1 MGTCTS
7 SLRNKTR
14 KTNPPSSRT
23 FKDRKNTRRR
33 LSISTKGELPNDT
46 DEIKRSIQELKDNED
61 RFKESS
67 ENDSHTKVE
76 ITPVKEEEGK
86 KCEEIKKKIKNR
98 SSVAGVRA
106 SHFQEDFEKKCVK
119 IKGEV
124 DKLNENGIGYVCRKG
139 LKPESPNQD
148 DFTIITT
155 ENLALY
161 AIFDGHGPYGHD
173 VSNYVQKE
181 LPYMIIK
188 NENFLKNP
196 KEVFTNAFLSIHA
209 NIEKTTNAYLE
220 EFANKHKGNS
230 KGGNSKRLPLNKQRN
245 SSVVSTH
252 FDLNMKQLGNS
263 DDEEEED
270 DDDDDDDDNNLSEN
284 SNSGDKD
291 RYGHTDSDSN
301 SDSDHHNDSDDN
313 EGAKNSHLKVKKSE
327 SKKRANEKDST
338 KREKGQTLNK
348 KKKKKKKKK
357 EAYFDSTMSGTT
369 ATIIVHL
376 FQEKKL
382 YVAYVGDSRAVLGR
396 RKKGFPNVL
405 EAFDLTKDH
414 KPNSAAE
421 KKRIINSGGQVL
433 KLEGDIP
440 YRVFL
445 KNKFYPGLAM
455 SRAIGDTIG
464 HQIGIISEPDFME
477 ININEDED
485 ILVLICSDGVWE
497 FISSEEAINL
507 IYEFGY
513 DNVQDAVENL
523 AKESWDRWL
532 NEEENIVDDITIQ
545 AIYLS
550 EKCKKKKNKK

>member
-1 MGTCTS
+1 MQ
-7 SLRNKTR
+7 NITR
-14 KTNPPSSRT
+14 ENVPIR
-23 FKDRKNTRRR
+23 DRKNTRRR
-33 LSISTKGELPNDT
+33 LSISTKNELPNDT
-46 DEIKRSIQELKDNED
+46 DEIKRSIQTLRKNED

-67 ENDSHTKVE
+67 ENDAGGKRNTVLKE
-76 ITPVKEEEGK
+76 QEEEEGGEK
-86 KCEEIKKKIKNR
+86 KIDVKNKKIKNR

-119 IKGEV
+119 IKGSV

-148 DFTIITT
+148 DFIIITM

-196 KEVFTNAFLSIHA
+196 KEVFTNAFLNIHD
-209 NIEKTTNAYLE
+209 NIERTTNAYLE
-220 EFANKHKGNS
+220 SFINKGTPNSRGS
-230 KGGNSKRLPLNKQRN
+230 KGSGDSNIGGSNNNNKMN
-245 SSVVSTH
+245 AFVSSR
-252 FDLNMKQLGNS
+252 FDLNVQALGGENTDESDTES
-263 DDEEEED
+263 DDTVEHSDNYSDEDGENDNEEKEEEQDAYD
-270 DDDDDDDDNNLSEN
+270 D
-284 SNSGDKD
+284 
-291 RYGHTDSDSN
+291 
-301 SDSDHHNDSDDN
+301 
-313 EGAKNSHLKVKKSE
+313 HLEV
-327 SKKRANEKDST
+327 SKKNKST
-338 KREKGQTLNK
+338 KYSSEKENITYNKEGQMLNK
-348 KKKKKKKKK
+348 KKKKKKAK
-357 EAYFDSTMSGTT
+357 AFFDSTMSGTT

-376 FQEKKL
+376 FKEKKL
-382 YVAYVGDSRAVLGR
+382 YVAYVGDSRAVLGK
-396 RKKGFPNVL
+396 RKHGSPKQL
-405 EAFDLTKDH
+405 EAVELTKDH

-421 KKRIINSGGQVL
+421 KKRIISSGGQVM

-455 SRAIGDTIG
+455 AIGDTLG

-477 ININEDED
+477 VNINEDED

-497 FISSEEAINL
+497 FITSEEAINL
-507 IYEFGY
+507 VYQFGY
-513 DNVQDAVENL
+513 DNVMNSVQDAVENL

-550 EKCKKKKNKK
+550 DKFKKEK

>member
-7 SLRNKTR
+7 SIKKQTALKG
-14 KTNPPSSRT
+14 
-23 FKDRKNTRRR
+23 DKNTRRR
-33 LSISTKGELPNDT
+33 LSISTKSELPNDT
-46 DEIKRSIQELKDNED
+46 EEIKRSIQELKENED

-67 ENDSHTKVE
+67 ENVIIERESTIKEKEKKVD
-76 ITPVKEEEGK
+76 KQK
-86 KCEEIKKKIKNR
+86 RNIKKR

-119 IKGEV
+119 IKGSV
-124 DKLNENGIGYVCRKG
+124 DRLNQNGIGYVCRKG

-148 DFTIITT
+148 DFIIITM

-196 KEVFTNAFLSIHA
+196 KEVFTEAFLNIHES
-209 NIEKTTNAYLE
+209 IEKTTNAYLE
-220 EFANKHKGNS
+220 SFANQNNNNPLGS
-230 KGGNSKRLPLNKQRN
+230 DIYLNKHN
-245 SSVVSTH
+245 DSS
-252 FDLNMKQLGNS
+252 
-263 DDEEEED
+263 DEED
-270 DDDDDDDDNNLSEN
+270 EN
-284 SNSGDKD
+284 DE
-291 RYGHTDSDSN
+291 TDSDSYDN
-301 SDSDHHNDSDDN
+301 EDSDNCFEKKKSDETCKNDN
-313 EGAKNSHLKVKKSE
+313 EKENLIQKKE
-327 SKKRANEKDST
+327 EK
-338 KREKGQTLNK
+338 TLK
-348 KKKKKKKKK
+348 KKKKKKKKIF
-357 EAYFDSTMSGTT
+357 FDSTMSGTT

-376 FQEKKL
+376 FKEKKL
-382 YVAYVGDSRAVLGR
+382 YIAYVGDSRAVLG
-396 RKKGFPNVL
+396 KKKDGSNHLVAV
-405 EAFDLTKDH
+405 ELTKDH
-414 KPNSAAE
+414 KPNSSGE
-421 KKRIINSGGQVL
+421 KKRILNSGGQVI

-440 YRVFL
+440 YRVFI

-464 HQIGIISEPDFME
+464 HQIGIISEPDFIE
-477 ININEDED
+477 VNINEEED

-513 DNVQDAVENL
+513 ENVQDAVENL
-523 AKESWDRWL
+523 AKESWNRWL

-550 EKCKKKKNKK
+550 EKSKNQQKKNIT

>member
-7 SLRNKTR
+7 SLKKKAVREK
-14 KTNPPSSRT
+14 
-23 FKDRKNTRRR
+23 KNTRRR
-33 LSISTKGELPNDT
+33 LSISTRSDLANDT
-46 DEIKRSIQELKDNED
+46 DEIKRSIQELRENED

-67 ENDSHTKVE
+67 EKDTQAKVE
-76 ITPVKEEEGK
+76 AAVKEEDEEEENEGK
-86 KCEEIKKKIKNR
+86 KANIKKKKIINR

-119 IKGEV
+119 IKGSV

-148 DFTIITT
+148 DFIIITM

-181 LPYMIIK
+181 LPYMIIR

-196 KEVFTNAFLSIHA
+196 KEVFTNAFLNIHE

-220 EFANKHKGNS
+220 AFANKEN
-230 KGGNSKRLPLNKQRN
+230 NNNNNKRSSSNRRKNNNNLN
-245 SSVVSTH
+245 SSNVVVSSH
-252 FDLNMKQLGNS
+252 FDLNMKGYGDVEESDCS
-263 DDEEEED
+263 DDTYTDSENTCDDTDTDSANDNDKD
-270 DDDDDDDDNNLSEN
+270 DDCEIS
-284 SNSGDKD
+284 S
-291 RYGHTDSDSN
+291 
-301 SDSDHHNDSDDN
+301 
-313 EGAKNSHLKVKKSE
+313 
-327 SKKRANEKDST
+327 
-338 KREKGQTLNK
+338 
-348 KKKKKKKKK
+348 KKKKK
-357 EAYFDSTMSGTT
+357 ECSKYSDKRENTTNNNKQTLNKQKKKKKRKKEAFFDSTMSGTT

-376 FQEKKL
+376 FKEKKL
-382 YVAYVGDSRAVLGR
+382 YVAYVGDSRAVLGKR
-396 RKKGFPNVL
+396 INGSTNKL
-405 EAFDLTKDH
+405 EAVELTKDH
-414 KPNSAAE
+414 KPNSHDE
-421 KKRIINSGGQVL
+421 KKRIINSGGHVM

-464 HQIGIISEPDFME
+464 HQIGIISEPDFIE
-477 ININEDED
+477 VNINEDED

-507 IYEFGY
+507 IYQFGY

-550 EKCKKKKNKK
+550 EKCKKKK

>member
-7 SLRNKTR
+7 SLIKKFR
-14 KTNPPSSRT
+14 KTHPPSSRT
-23 FKDRKNTRRR
+23 FKGKKNTRRR

-76 ITPVKEEEGK
+76 ITPVKEEEEK
-86 KCEEIKKKIKNR
+86 KCGEKKNKIKNR

-196 KEVFTNAFLSIHA
+196 KEVFTKAFLNIHA
-209 NIEKTTNAYLE
+209 NIEKTTNEYLE
-220 EFANKHKGNS
+220 DFANKYKGNN
-230 KGGNSKRLPLNKQRN
+230 KGGNSRRLHMDKQSS

-252 FDLNMKQLGNS
+252 FDLNIPHL
-263 DDEEEED
+263 DDEEED
-270 DDDDDDDDNNLSEN
+270 DDDDHDSDDDNNFSED
-284 SNSGDKD
+284 SGTGNTDG
-291 RYGHTDSDSN
+291 YAHTDSDSD
-301 SDSDHHNDSDDN
+301 SDSDHHHGESDDN
-313 EGAKNSHLKVKKSE
+313 ENQKKSKAKMKKSE
-327 SKKRANEKDST
+327 SNKHANEKNTT
-338 KREKGQTLNK
+338 KSEKGQALNK

-396 RKKGFPNVL
+396 RKKGFPDVL

-477 ININEDED
+477 IKINEDED

-550 EKCKKKKNKK
+550 EKCKKIKNEK

>member
-7 SLRNKTR
+7 SIR
-14 KTNPPSSRT
+14 KQAAKGN
-23 FKDRKNTRRR
+23 KNTRRR
-33 LSISTKGELPNDT
+33 LSISTKSELPNDT
-46 DEIKRSIQELKDNED
+46 EEIKRSIQELKENED

-67 ENDSHTKVE
+67 ENVTIVRESIIKEKEKKVDNQ
-76 ITPVKEEEGK
+76 KRN
-86 KCEEIKKKIKNR
+86 IKKR

-119 IKGEV
+119 IKGSV
-124 DKLNENGIGYVCRKG
+124 DRLNKNGIGYVCRKG

-148 DFTIITT
+148 DFIIITMD
-155 ENLALY
+155 NLALY

-188 NENFLKNP
+188 NENFLRNP
-196 KEVFTNAFLSIHA
+196 KEVFTEAFLNIHE
-209 NIEKTTNAYLE
+209 NLEKTTNAYLE
-220 EFANKHKGNS
+220 SFSNQNVNNALSSDMFINKHDV
-230 KGGNSKRLPLNKQRN
+230 
-245 SSVVSTH
+245 SSNEEDEDDDTDSDS
-252 FDLNMKQLGNS
+252 FDCGNS
-263 DDEEEED
+263 DDD
-270 DDDDDDDDNNLSEN
+270 
-284 SNSGDKD
+284 
-291 RYGHTDSDSN
+291 DSDKKKK
-301 SDSDHHNDSDDN
+301 NDENCKNDN
-313 EGAKNSHLKVKKSE
+313 EKENVIQKKE
-327 SKKRANEKDST
+327 A
-338 KREKGQTLNK
+338 L
-348 KKKKKKKKK
+348 KKKKKKK
-357 EAYFDSTMSGTT
+357 EIFFDSTMSGTT

-376 FQEKKL
+376 FKEKKL
-382 YVAYVGDSRAVLGR
+382 YIAYVGDSRAVLG
-396 RKKGFPNVL
+396 KKKDGSNQLVAV
-405 EAFDLTKDH
+405 ELTKDH
-414 KPNSAAE
+414 KPNSSGE
-421 KKRIINSGGQVL
+421 KKRILNSGGQVM

-440 YRVFL
+440 YRVFI

-464 HQIGIISEPDFME
+464 HQIGIISEPDFLE
-477 ININEDED
+477 VNINEEED

-513 DNVQDAVENL
+513 ENVQDAVENL

-550 EKCKKKKNKK
+550 EKSKNKKEKI

>member
-1 MGTCTS
+1 MVKG
-7 SLRNKTR
+7 K
-14 KTNPPSSRT
+14 
-23 FKDRKNTRRR
+23 KNTRRR

-76 ITPVKEEEGK
+76 ITPVKEEEEK
-86 KCEEIKKKIKNR
+86 KCGEKKNKIKNR

-196 KEVFTNAFLSIHA
+196 KEVFTKAFLNIHA
-209 NIEKTTNAYLE
+209 NIEKTTNEYLE
-220 EFANKHKGNS
+220 DFANKYKGNN
-230 KGGNSKRLPLNKQRN
+230 KGGNSRRLHMDKQSS

-252 FDLNMKQLGNS
+252 FDLNIPHL
-263 DDEEEED
+263 DDEEED
-270 DDDDDDDDNNLSEN
+270 DDDDHDSDDDNNFSED
-284 SNSGDKD
+284 SGTGNTDG
-291 RYGHTDSDSN
+291 YAHTDSDSD
-301 SDSDHHNDSDDN
+301 SDSDHHHGESDDN
-313 EGAKNSHLKVKKSE
+313 ENQKKSKAKMKKSE
-327 SKKRANEKDST
+327 SNKHANEKNTT
-338 KREKGQTLNK
+338 KSEKGQALNK
-348 KKKKKKKKK
+348 KRKKKRKKKKPIL
-357 EAYFDSTMSGTT
+357 T
-369 ATIIVHL
+369 
-376 FQEKKL
+376 EKKL

-396 RKKGFPNVL
+396 RKKGFPDVL

-477 ININEDED
+477 IKINEDED

-550 EKCKKKKNKK
+550 EKCKKIKNEK